1 MSKQDYIAHL
11 PTDEKQPTIEELYL
25 VNTLFTNNSDISK
38 IFSGL
43 KDTILVGFLFIFLN
57 MPFINNLVKNIFK
70 VAKKSHVLFIMIKSF
85 IFMLLYFITNHFI
98 LSKDTI

>member
-38 IFSGL
+38 LFSGL
-43 KDTILVGFLFIFLN
+43 KDTILVGFLFIFFN
-57 MPFINNLVKNIFK
+57 MPFVNNLVKKIFK
-70 VAKKSHVLFIMIKSF
+70 STKNSHIIFIIIKSF
-85 IFMLLYFITNHFI
+85 MFMLLYFIIINFV